1 MALII
6 LDGWAHGPD
15 DPKVNAVR
23 QAQTPFVD
31 SLYNLFP
38 NTELYTSGEN
48 VGLPEGQMGNSEV
61 GHLNIGAGRVVYQ
74 PLVRVNKAIEE
85 RTLHE
90 DPTLNEAI
98 DYAKQNEKA
107 IHLLGLVSDGGVHSH
122 IDHLKGLVDIFSE
135 KECEDV
141 YIHAFTDGRDTDP
154 KSGIGYIQSL
164 QQHIED
170 TPVELASII
179 GRYYAM
185 DRDNRWERVK
195 KAYQLL
201 VNGEGEPYQDPGSA
215 MMDAYEKNNTDEF
228 IEPVVLTDNE
238 ESPVATIQ
246 DGDVVVFFNFR
257 TDRGRELTMALSQ
270 QDMPEYQMQ
279 KLDLHYLTMTVYDKT
294 FEGVNVIFD
303 ENIPEETLGEAVS
316 NAGLGQLRIA
326 ETEKYPHV
334 TYFFS
339 GGRET
344 TFSYEYRKM
353 ISSPQVATYDLQPSM
368 SAKEV
373 NEALQEVVQENEPS
387 LIVLN
392 YANPDMV
399 GHTGD
404 FNAVVE
410 ALETVDNCLE
420 ETVNFLRN
428 RGYGCLITADHGN
441 SDYMVNPDGSPNTA
455 HTKYPVPLFL
465 LTDQK
470 NIQLERGKLA
480 DIAPTLLA
488 LMNLEQPETMS
499 GQSLLSP
506 VAQ

>member
-1 MALII
+1 
-6 LDGWAHGPD
+6 
-15 DPKVNAVR
+15 
-23 QAQTPFVD
+23 
-31 SLYNLFP
+31 
-38 NTELYTSGEN
+38 
-48 VGLPEGQMGNSEV
+48 
-61 GHLNIGAGRVVYQ
+61 
-74 PLVRVNKAIEE
+74 
-85 RTLHE
+85 
-90 DPTLNEAI
+90 
-98 DYAKQNEKA
+98 
-107 IHLLGLVSDGGVHSH
+107 
-122 IDHLKGLVDIFSE
+122 
-135 KECEDV
+135 
-141 YIHAFTDGRDTDP
+141 
-154 KSGIGYIQSL
+154 
-164 QQHIED
+164 
-170 TPVELASII
+170 
-179 GRYYAM
+179 
-185 DRDNRWERVK
+185 
-195 KAYQLL
+195 
-201 VNGEGEPYQDPGSA
+201 
-215 MMDAYEKNNTDEF
+215 
-228 IEPVVLTDNE
+228 VVLTDNE

-353 ISSPQVATYDLQPSM
+353 VSSPQVATYDLQPSM

-373 NEALQEVVQENEPS
+373 NEALQEVVQETEPS